1 MRAGR
6 AASRRRWPRAG
17 LADESWP
24 GRLSAPVAAS
34 LAYHIV
40 IATAFAYVLWYR
52 LLDSATATVSSLTA
66 LAVPVVGVL
75 GAMWLVG
82 DQPSYPA
89 TPALDVASWEDL
101 KNICTQT
108 TDAEAKEPSK

>member
-1 MRAGR
+1 MAGGSESLFH
-6 AASRRRWPRAG
+6 AAG

-75 GAMWLVG
+75 GAMALVG
-82 DQPSYPA
+82 DRPG
-89 TPALDVASWEDL
+89 ALDWLGFAAVLGAAAL
-101 KNICTQT
+101 VLLRR
-108 TDAEAKEPSK
+108 AGR